1 MTTEDLLQRIEVDPG
16 VMAGKPV
23 IRGTRIPV
31 ELIVRMLGEGVAEA
45 DLLEQYPRLQPD
57 DIRAALI
64 YAARVLG
71 NEEILPITLAS

>member
-1 MTTEDLLQRIEVDPG
+1 MDEQLRQRVTPNPR

-31 ELIVRMLGEGVAEA
+31 ELVVRMLAQGISETEI
-45 DLLEQYPRLQPD
+45 LQEYPRLQPD

-64 YAARVLG
+64 YAADVLAH
-71 NEEILPITLAS
+71 EDVFPLAV